1 MENPK
6 ACKKY
11 QKKSEQDEL
20 RPSKIFLFYFE
31 TTRNHPLCF
40 KAQAKKN
47 NTLASGNAGDE
58 KNLHP
63 GARKNYSQ

>member
-6 ACKKY
+6 ACKKC
-11 QKKSEQDEL
+11 QKKSEQDEP

-47 NTLASGNAGDE
+47 NTLTSGNAGDE